1 MGRKDDILERVRAV
15 AEPLAGQE
23 GLELID
29 VQFGGSGRPELTLFI
44 DKLPGGPT
52 SPAPAINMPAASDV
66 DPHQIEA
73 SLIAE
78 ADRNPPAAVG
88 EDEPDSDEAEQDESD
103 EQDGDAEDPGEDE
116 LEEGGE
122 LSIEVE
128 TPAPGT
134 KPGVTLDDCANFSR
148 IVSAALDVEDPLDGT
163 YELVVSS
170 PGLDRPLRLPAHFQ
184 KYAGKRVR
192 VKTYAPVPDAGAR
205 KTFVGELL
213 GFDEEKQNVLV
224 DVDGQKFAVPIKA
237 ISKANLDPVFDF

>member
-44 DKLPGGPT
+44 DRLPGGPT

-78 ADRNPPAAVG
+78 EDRNDPATVG
-88 EDEPDSDEAEQDESD
+88 EDEQDSGEAEQD
-103 EQDGDAEDPGEDE
+103 GDDEDPGEDD
-116 LEEGGE
+116 LEEGSE
-122 LSIEVE
+122 MSIEVE

-148 IVSAALDVEDPLDGT
+148 IVSAALDVEDPLDGA

>member
-44 DKLPGGPT
+44 DRLPGGPT
-52 SPAPAINMPAASDV
+52 SPAPAINMPAVSDA
-66 DPHQIEA
+66 DPHPIEA

-78 ADRNPPAAVG
+78 EGRNDPATAG
-88 EDEPDSDEAEQDESD
+88 EDDHDSGEAEE
-103 EQDGDAEDPGEDE
+103 DGDDEDPGEDD
-116 LEEGGE
+116 LEEGSE
-122 LSIEVE
+122 MSIEVE

-148 IVSAALDVEDPLDGT
+148 IVSAALDVEEPLDGA